1 MDAQES
7 CSGVQ
12 YALKKA
18 AREADNLQNELASA
32 NYHSTRQ
39 RRFMAEEETEAS
51 WQYENTC
58 EAKDSN
64 SESRQ
69 CVDALEEERRRLVL
83 RLQELEDAEREGDDL
98 EVKLGQARDEGAFLK
113 TALGDLYQL
122 VADRNAVLE
131 TVCSEHSALRSTLE
145 ESQQQARL
153 AQDEA
158 NELARERDETHS
170 RCRQEHEELQNAEVR
185 MRDAEGAME
194 REHQDTESKVVEASR
209 HRDTAHELV
218 TKLNDNITAN
228 LQQRLKGLEDENKHL
243 QGKISFLEGDCDKIS
258 AENTEMEQ
266 TIEEVKKK
274 PNCVIS

>member
-1 MDAQES
+1 MACPVCYVVSE
-7 CSGVQ
+7 V
-12 YALKKA
+12 L
-18 AREADNLQNELASA
+18 LLASVTTCLFLWKA
-32 NYHSTRQ
+32 EKRGTFRVGSNYSIIGTQ
-39 RRFMAEEETEAS
+39 
-51 WQYENTC
+51 
-58 EAKDSN
+58 
-64 SESRQ
+64 
-69 CVDALEEERRRLVL
+69 VDALEEARRRLVL
-83 RLQELEDAEREGDDL
+83 RLQDLEDAEREGDEL

-131 TVCSEHSALRSTLE
+131 MVCNEHSTLRSTLE

-158 NELARERDETHS
+158 NELASERDETHS
-170 RCRQEHEELQNAEVR
+170 RCRQEHEELQNAEAR
-185 MRDAEGAME
+185 MQDAEGAME
-194 REHQDTESKVVEASR
+194 REHQETQSKVVEASR
-209 HRDTAHELV
+209 HRDTAHEQV
-218 TKLNDNITAN
+218 TKLNDNITN

-258 AENTEMEQ
+258 AENTELEQ